1 VRSRL
6 FAPGRRMVGPQ
17 LEADTLLIKC
27 RYRQGNLPLI
37 SRKSALKRFL
47 LGPKM
52 NVSSLGGRRLPAT
65 PFRMPPGSR
74 IAAATAG
81 ERGIVATFWLILR
94 SFELAVLLASI
105 KFDLTNRTPV
115 SQP

>member
-1 VRSRL
+1 
-6 FAPGRRMVGPQ
+6 
-17 LEADTLLIKC
+17 
-27 RYRQGNLPLI
+27 
-37 SRKSALKRFL
+37 
-47 LGPKM
+47 
-52 NVSSLGGRRLPAT
+52 
-65 PFRMPPGSR
+65 MPPGSR